1 MQSRVRLSSIKSIAI
16 RPNQQS
22 AQPTPLG
29 ELRYMASLQIRM
41 PGGRLM
47 NGGEEPEP
55 ESDRK
60 AHFCGAALIRMDR
73 SSDDI
78 WAVTAA
84 HCVMKQLREL
94 VPMQ

>member
-1 MQSRVRLSSIKSIAI
+1 
-16 RPNQQS
+16 
-22 AQPTPLG
+22 
-29 ELRYMASLQIRM
+29 MASLQIRM

-94 VPMQ
+94 VPIQWAAWKHTSGV